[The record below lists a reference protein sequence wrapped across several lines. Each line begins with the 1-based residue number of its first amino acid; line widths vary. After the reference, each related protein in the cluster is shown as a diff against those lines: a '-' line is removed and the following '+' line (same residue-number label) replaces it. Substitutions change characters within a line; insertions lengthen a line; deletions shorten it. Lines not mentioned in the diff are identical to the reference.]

1 MITWILIGAG
11 LGMVLEAAGF
21 GNPKKLTGVFLFKD
35 FAVPLVMGTAIV
47 TAMACMLVLSLFGY
61 DTSQFFTPATKYLAQ
76 AVGGLI
82 FGVGFFLG
90 GYCPGTS
97 VVAAGSGR
105 LDALAFMGGLVGGYY
120 LWAPLKGFIVERS
133 PGFFEKVPK
142 GSDTLPY
149 VLGVDA
155 RLLAAMFVIVM
166 GSALGFVFLRL
177 RRGATA

>member
-47 TAMACMLVLSLFGY
+47 TAMGCMLLLSLFSY

-120 LWAPLKGFIVERS
+120 LWAPLRGFIVERS
-133 PGFFEKVPK
+133 PDFFEKTPK
-142 GSDTLPY
+142 GQDTIPY
-149 VLGVDA
+149 LLGMDP
-155 RLLAAMFVIVM
+155 RLLAALFVIVM
-166 GSALGFVFLRL
+166 GGALGFVFVKL
-177 RRGATA
+177 RRATAT